1 MNFLIIILILC
12 SQLTSN
18 TVQFFDGDKTYSYL
32 LAQCDLGP
40 RYPGSEGHIKAKN
53 LFKNHFKPLA
63 DSFTIFEERIRNPY
77 GEDTL
82 RLYNILSRFNMEST
96 DRILLMAHWDTRAIA
111 DLDSIVENRNKPI
124 IGANDGA
131 SGVAVLMHIA
141 NLLYGNPMINLGV
154 DILLT
159 DGEDLGRAGDV
170 HNFGLGMKEFSKHIP
185 DPLPRA
191 AICIDMVGD
200 KELTLPIEGF
210 SIKQNREMAIDL
222 WSYAQS
228 LGYEQFIFE
237 VGVPIMDDHRVLYTH
252 TGIPSINIIDFQY
265 PNSTK
270 NYWHT
275 LEDTPDKCSPES
287 LAAVGT
293 VVINYLYQLDAV
305 INNYGK

>member
-265 PNSTK
+265 PNSK
-270 NYWHT
+270 ENYWHT
-275 LEDTPDKCSPES
+275 IEDTPDKCSAQS
-287 LAAVGT
+287 LEAVGT
-293 VVINYLYQLDAV
+293 VLINYLYRLDLG
-305 INNYGK
+305 IDEK